1 MDNPIEEIKN
11 RLDVIEVV
19 GGYLKLQKAGINYRA
34 VCPFHSEKKPSFFVS
49 PTRQLWHC
57 FGSCGE
63 GGDIFKFVMKIEGVE
78 FGDALRILA
87 QKAGV
92 ELKSQ
97 SPEYAQL
104 KSERERLYEVCEI
117 AAKFFEKQFQESK
130 TGKEAK
136 DYLLK
141 RGITE
146 ESLRK
151 WRVGYAP
158 DVWQS
163 LSDFLNSKNYKKE
176 EMEKAGL
183 ALTSVKGSLHDR
195 FRGRIIF
202 PIFDLN
208 SQVIGFGGRVFKDK
222 DKNEVAKYVNTPQT
236 ILYDKSR
243 VLYGLDRAKVDIRK
257 QGYCILVEGYVD
269 VIMVSQAGFE
279 NVVATSGTALTPFQ
293 LKILKRY
300 TENLYTAFDMDIAG
314 DAATKRGIDLAQAQE
329 FNIKVIILPEGL
341 DPADLVLKD
350 VGEWKKRVKEGKSI
364 LDFYFETTFSRFD
377 LNSADGEQKIIK
389 TLLPAI
395 KKIPNI
401 IIQSRWSVKLA
412 NKLGIKTEDVEKELQ
427 KIKEEY
433 SDKLGIEPEEAKN
446 IPVKTRKELL
456 EERLIILFLK
466 YPNQLEEL
474 IESQLSSFSLQAKD
488 LILKIKENPN
498 LKEKDLETEVGT
510 LFNTLSLM
518 SEIEEI
524 EEKDVIPEIKYCLKE
539 INSLELKSKLI
550 EMNKKLRRA
559 EAENDNKKKEELT
572 LKINKLSKEKC

>member
-257 QGYCILVEGYVD
+257 QDYCILVEGYVD